1 MINGLLKPYRMT
13 QLIFK
18 FPFSKRYY
26 EQDFFVSSNNFSAY
40 KLVESW
46 PTWPGKWLN
55 IFGASGSGKTHLAK
69 ILEKKIKKIKLIE
82 ANEIND
88 QIIEDLNNLDCLII
102 DSFKNNIDEKLLYS
116 IFNQSKQLENYVLIN
131 SITSIRNIDFKLQDL
146 KSRIRSLLYIGIE
159 LPTDD
164 LLKVIISKNL
174 SDKQIRFNPKIL
186 DFIINN
192 VERSYEKMFKF
203 LKDLD
208 ELSLSTGKSIN
219 INLIK
224 KVLDK

>member
-1 MINGLLKPYRMT
+1 MD

-18 FPFSKRYY
+18 FPFSKKYY

-46 PTWPGKWLN
+46 PNWPGKWLN
-55 IFGASGSGKTHLAK
+55 IFGSKGSGKTHLAK
-69 ILEKKIKKIKLIE
+69 ILEKKIDKIKLIE
-82 ANEIND
+82 AKNIENELVR
-88 QIIEDLNNLDCLII
+88 DLNSLDCLII
-102 DSFKNNIDEKLLYS
+102 DNYENNIDEKLLYS
-116 IFNQSKQLENYVLIN
+116 ILNQSKQLEKYILIN
-131 SITSIRNIDFKLQDL
+131 STLSIKNTNFNLEDL
-146 KSRIRSLLYIGIE
+146 KSRIRSFLFIGIE

-164 LLKVIISKNL
+164 LLKVIITKTL
-174 SDKQIRFNPKIL
+174 SDKQVSIDPKL
-186 DFIINN
+186 LKYIINN

-203 LKDLD
+203 LKDVD

-224 KVLDK
+224 KELNQ

>member
-1 MINGLLKPYRMT
+1 MD

-40 KLVESW
+40 KLIESW
-46 PTWPGKWLN
+46 PSWPGKWLN

-69 ILEKKIKKIKLIE
+69 ILEKKIDKTKIINAKD
-82 ANEIND
+82 IND
-88 QIIEDLNNLDCLII
+88 AVVKNLNELDCLII
-102 DSFKNNIDEKLLYS
+102 DSFDNNINEKLFYTIL
-116 IFNQSKQLENYVLIN
+116 NQSRQLDNYLLIN
-131 SITSIRNIDFKLQDL
+131 SNLSLKNINFKLQDL
-146 KSRIRSLLYIGIE
+146 KSRINSFLFIGID

-164 LLKVIISKNL
+164 LLKVIISKTL
-174 SDKQIRFNPKIL
+174 SDNQIEINPKL
-186 DFIINN
+186 SNYIINN

-203 LKDLD
+203 LKDVD

-224 KVLDK
+224 KVLNQ

>member
-1 MINGLLKPYRMT
+1 MINGLLKPYRMS

-88 QIIEDLNNLDCLII
+88 QIIED
-102 DSFKNNIDEKLLYS
+102 
-116 IFNQSKQLENYVLIN
+116 
-131 SITSIRNIDFKLQDL
+131 
-146 KSRIRSLLYIGIE
+146 
-159 LPTDD
+159 
-164 LLKVIISKNL
+164 
-174 SDKQIRFNPKIL
+174 
-186 DFIINN
+186 
-192 VERSYEKMFKF
+192 
-203 LKDLD
+203 
-208 ELSLSTGKSIN
+208 
-219 INLIK
+219 
-224 KVLDK
+224 